1 MPDVSHSVLKV
12 QDYLEYILKIW
23 STDLVLVHSNHYK
36 KSYRQNLR
44 FFHTFVLNKTFGQ
57 FLEILPKRFICLNTF
72 NLEFVYDDVWFT
84 NQNYKSLEI
93 EDKINLTLIINWY
106 VTYKKS
112 DVFQFNIEMH
122 FCERI

>member
-1 MPDVSHSVLKV
+1 MPDGSYS
-12 QDYLEYILKIW
+12 EYILKIW
-23 STDLVLVHSNHYK
+23 STDLILVHFNHYK

-57 FLEILPKRFICLNTF
+57 FLGILPKKFLCLNTF
-72 NLEFVYDDVWFT
+72 NLEFVYADVWFIG
-84 NQNYKSLEI
+84 QNYKSLEI

-106 VTYKKS
+106 VTHKKS
-112 DVFQFNIEMH
+112 DVFQFNVEMH